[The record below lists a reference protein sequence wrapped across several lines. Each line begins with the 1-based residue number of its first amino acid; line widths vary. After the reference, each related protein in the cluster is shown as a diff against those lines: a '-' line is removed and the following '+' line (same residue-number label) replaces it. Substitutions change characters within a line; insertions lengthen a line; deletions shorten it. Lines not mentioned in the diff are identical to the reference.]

1 MVLQVEEE
9 LQEVVLLLA
18 VLLVVP
24 LLLVVLQEPLLL
36 EVVTKDLI
44 PFQSVEVVI
53 NAQDVEKLYTHKKNS
68 KPVVKD
74 GTRDVLN
81 VKFVNSP
88 SISKLFY
95 LTKTTHT
102 VMYTFQKLVTLQLL
116 QSKCKML

>member
-1 MVLQVEEE
+1 VEVLVKEEP
-9 LQEVVLLLA
+9 QEVVLLEVAPQEL
-18 VLLVVP
+18 
-24 LLLVVLQEPLLL
+24 LLLVVLQEVPLL

-44 PFQSVEVVI
+44 PSQSVEVVI

-81 VKFVNSP
+81 AKFVNSP
-88 SISKLFY
+88 SISKLSY
-95 LTKTTHT
+95 LIKTTHT